1 MMTAPLRHIS
11 PGDVLPTAA
20 SIHNAF
26 VDAANAH
33 RATQYRLRGTNSG
46 HGMPPDT
53 VLVRNDT
60 GAKLAAHSIVGLDE
74 VLKTP
79 VNTPGVHYWIN
90 NAPPPVISAVKPL
103 VPQHCFRFGVTT
115 EPLQAGAIGRAW
127 VSGVRWVVLGGNA
140 NTPKHY
146 AAILNNITAYLG
158 ERPYGVPVVGRTAT
172 PLTGFSWAAVD
183 LGRLHHPILRGTL
196 SKQWKFGDTTCDMII
211 DGDDPQ
217 LDGLYGIR
225 NFLDTTSPPYPNGHP
240 SGTKVIVAWNE
251 LDGYY
256 NVVAIDQ

>member
-60 GAKLAAHSIVGLDE
+60 GNKLAAHSIVGLDD
-74 VLKTP
+74 VLTTP
-79 VNTPGVHYWIN
+79 VNTPGTHYWIN
-90 NAPPPVISAVKPL
+90 NAPPPVVSAVKPQY
-103 VPQHCFRFGVTT
+103 PKHCIRFGVTA

-127 VSGVRWVVLGGNA
+127 VSGVRWVVIRPFWV
-140 NTPKHY
+140 TPKQY
-146 AAILNNITAYLG
+146 ALPYTHTAYLN
-158 ERPYGVPVVGRTAT
+158 EQPYGVPIVGRVAT
-172 PLTGFSWAAVD
+172 PLTEYQWAAVD
-183 LGRLHHPILRGTL
+183 LGRPHFPLLTGTL
-196 SKQWKFGDTTCDMII
+196 RYQWKYGESTGHLLLP
-211 DGDDPQ
+211 GDDKFYDPMVSLRYS
-217 LDGLYGIR
+217 LD
-225 NFLDTTSPPYPNGHP
+225 DHAPPYPDGHP
-240 SGTKVIVAWNE
+240 MDTKVAAAWNE

-256 NVVAIDQ
+256 HVVAIDQ